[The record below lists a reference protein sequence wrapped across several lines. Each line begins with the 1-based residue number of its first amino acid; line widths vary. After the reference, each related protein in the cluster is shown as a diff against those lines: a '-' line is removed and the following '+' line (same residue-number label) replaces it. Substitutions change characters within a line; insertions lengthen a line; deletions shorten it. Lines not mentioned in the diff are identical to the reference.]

1 MKNKLTGKVVV
12 VTGTSSGIGNS
23 VATKLIEQG
32 CVVCGLTRSAKRE
45 FEIACDVSDR
55 KRVQQCVA
63 EIIEKHGRIDYVVN
77 NVGIGISGALEFESE
92 ENIKKMLDVN
102 LQGTINVIQS
112 TLPYVKKTKGRY
124 INIGSVAGELTI
136 AFQTMYSVAKAGI
149 LALSEGLAMEL
160 KPFGVKVCCLQFGDI
175 KTPFTAHR
183 NKSFVGDDT
192 EYNGRI
198 ARSVSRMERDETNG
212 YSVEFASAQIVKLLK
227 KSKLPVKYTAG
238 AKYKFLLWLSKVLPY
253 SLVQKILY
261 SMYAS

>member
-1 MKNKLTGKVVV
+1 MNKLQGKVVV
-12 VTGTSSGIGNS
+12 VTGTSSGIGDS
-23 VATKLIEQG
+23 TARMLQQQG
-32 CVVCGLTRSAKRE
+32 CVVCGLTRNAERE
-45 FEIACDVSDR
+45 FEFSCDVSDR
-55 KRVQQCVA
+55 QRVQQCVE
-63 EIIEKHGRIDYVVN
+63 EIVARYGRIDCVVN
-77 NVGIGISGALEFESE
+77 NVGIGISGALEYECE

-102 LQGTINVIQS
+102 IAGTINVIQC
-112 TLPYVKKTKGRY
+112 TLPYIKKTKGRY

-160 KPFGVKVCCLQFGDI
+160 RPFGVKVCCLQFGDI

-183 NKSFVGDDT
+183 NKSFQGDDT

-198 ARSVSRMERDETNG
+198 ARSVSRMEHDETNG
-212 YSVEFASAQIVKLLK
+212 YSVEFASGQVVKLIK
-227 KSKLPVKYTAG
+227 KSRLPVKFTAG

-253 SLVQKILY
+253 QWVQKILY

>member
-1 MKNKLTGKVVV
+1 MNKLKGKVVV

-23 VATKLIEQG
+23 TAQMLQQQG
-32 CVVCGLTRSAKRE
+32 CIVCGLTRNAQRE
-45 FEIACDVSDR
+45 FELACDVSDR
-55 KRVQQCVA
+55 NRVQMCVE
-63 EIIEKHGRIDYVVN
+63 EIVARYGHIDCVVN
-77 NVGIGISGALEFESE
+77 NVGIGISGAIEYESE

-102 LQGTINVIQS
+102 LAGTINVIQC
-112 TLPYVKKTKGRY
+112 TLPYVKKTQGRY

-183 NKSFVGDDT
+183 NKSFEGDDT
-192 EYNGRI
+192 QYNGRI

-212 YSVEFASAQIVKLLK
+212 YSVEFASGQVVKLLK
-227 KSKLPVKYTAG
+227 KIKLPVKYTAG
-238 AKYKFLLWLSKVLPY
+238 AKYKFLLWLSRVLPY